1 MSGETVTGQVAGSED
16 GRARMTAG
24 RAGGLLAIGGTPV
37 VRLAHLADDRCAEV
51 WVKMAR
57 VFCGYCMYLQSVASP
72 SRIAVR
78 ERSARSCPAGL
89 ADAVE

>member
-51 WVKMAR
+51 WVKMDLWTEFIKQRSKNAPR
-57 VFCGYCMYLQSVASP
+57 KEASALVTK
-72 SRIAVR
+72 I
-78 ERSARSCPAGL
+78 
-89 ADAVE
+89 